1 MINCEG
7 NNTITMGSYTV
18 ETPTAALRFKKG
30 RLQQLFTIDKRG
42 SEGFAVCH
50 EWRDVPTAENEN
62 D

>member
-1 MINCEG
+1 
-7 NNTITMGSYTV
+7 MGSYTV